1 MIKLKSLLKEQF
13 TDLGRM
19 KVPIQLVDMYY
30 SLHQNEKGDIYAYP
44 VDQTRLFKALDKF
57 GEKATVEPLLNKIN
71 NKYGDCGYFRLATTA
86 DPGKPLIFLY
96 TPND

>member
-30 SLHQNEKGDIYAYP
+30 SLHQNEKGDIYVYP
-44 VDQTRLFKALDKF
+44 VDQTRLFKALDRF
-57 GEKATVEPLLNKIN
+57 GEKTTVEPLLNKIN
-71 NKYGDCGYFRLATTA
+71 NKYGDCGYFRLASIV

>member
-44 VDQTRLFKALDKF
+44 VDQTRLFKALSKF
-57 GEKATVEPLLNKIN
+57 GETSTVEPLLNKIN
-71 NKYGDCGYFRLATTA
+71 NKYGESFYFQLVSVV
-86 DPGKPLIFLY
+86 DPTKPLIFQY